1 MNEKGRMFR
10 DQYSIASFANSENE
24 RRENERLSVQ
34 NFKKERYTLKTKSSK
49 GRAMSSKGRAMS
61 SKGRAMS
68 SKALRKIAEVA
79 AVATI
84 AVGGYMVYQEH
95 QRQNS
100 PAPIEETL
108 KASEDLKLENSTIE
122 QIEAMKESVA
132 NIDEL
137 SDAEIQNLLVETRD
151 LYLTTVKDKLADV
164 YNVET
169 DKIQILPE
177 NDMADPES
185 VDFATR
191 QLASVLVN
199 GEVVAEGDQIPQD
212 LKDYFKECEYA
223 STNVRNYVSKAEE
236 NYNRENAI
244 NALKDDMSKIEEMGV
259 TEISKNDDG
268 SLETYV
274 IKVKD
279 IENKKGQ
286 ETDKQVAEQ
295 EDMDRE

>member
-1 MNEKGRMFR
+1 MNEKGKMFR

-24 RRENERLSVQ
+24 RRENEGLSVQ
-34 NFKKERYTLKTKSSK
+34 NFKKERYTSKTKSSK
-49 GRAMSSKGRAMS
+49 GRAR
-61 SKGRAMS
+61 S
-68 SKALRKIAEVA
+68 SKALKEIAKVA
-79 AVATI
+79 AAATI

-108 KASEDLKLENSTIE
+108 KASEDLKLEDSTIE

-137 SDAEIQNLLVETRD
+137 SDAEIQDLIVKTSD
-151 LYLTTVKDKLADV
+151 LYLTTVKDKLANV
-164 YNVET
+164 YNVKLDEV
-169 DKIQILPE
+169 QVLPE

-199 GEVVAEGDQIPQD
+199 GEVVAKGDQIPQN
-212 LKDYFKECEYA
+212 LKAYFKECEYA

-236 NYNRENAI
+236 NYNRKKAI
-244 NALKDDMSKIEEMGV
+244 NALKDDISKIEEMGV

-279 IENKKGQ
+279 IEGKKQ
-286 ETDKQVAEQ
+286 HETDKQVAEQ
-295 EDMDRE
+295 EDMDR

>member
-34 NFKKERYTLKTKSSK
+34 NFKKGRERYTSKTKLSK
-49 GRAMSSKGRAMS
+49 GRT
-61 SKGRAMS
+61 MS
-68 SKALRKIAEVA
+68 SKALKKIAEVA

-122 QIEAMKESVA
+122 QIESMKESVA

-137 SDAEIQNLLVETRD
+137 SDTEIQNLLVETRD

-244 NALKDDMSKIEEMGV
+244 NAIKDDMSKIEEMGV

-279 IENKKGQ
+279 VESKKGQ

-295 EDMDRE
+295 EDMDR

>member
-34 NFKKERYTLKTKSSK
+34 NFKKGRERYTSKTKSSK
-49 GRAMSSKGRAMS
+49 GRAMSSK
-61 SKGRAMS
+61 
-68 SKALRKIAEVA
+68 ALKKIAEVA

>member
-34 NFKKERYTLKTKSSK
+34 NFKKERYTSKTKSSK
-49 GRAMSSKGRAMS
+49 GRT
-61 SKGRAMS
+61 MS
-68 SKALRKIAEVA
+68 SKALKKIAKVA

-151 LYLTTVKDKLADV
+151 LYLTTVKDKLANV

-279 IENKKGQ
+279 VESKKGQ

-295 EDMDRE
+295 EDMDR

>member
-34 NFKKERYTLKTKSSK
+34 NFKKGRERYTSKTKLSK
-49 GRAMSSKGRAMS
+49 GRT
-61 SKGRAMS
+61 MS
-68 SKALRKIAEVA
+68 SKALKKIAEVA

-122 QIEAMKESVA
+122 QIESMKESVA

-137 SDAEIQNLLVETRD
+137 SDTEIQNLLVETRD

-169 DKIQILPE
+169 DEIQILPE
-177 NDMADPES
+177 DDMADPNSATYES
-185 VDFATR
+185 R

-223 STNVRNYVSKAEE
+223 NTNVRNYVSKAEE

-295 EDMDRE
+295 EDMDR

>member
-34 NFKKERYTLKTKSSK
+34 NFKKGRERYTSKTKSSR
-49 GRAMSSKGRAMS
+49 GRT
-61 SKGRAMS
+61 MS
-68 SKALRKIAEVA
+68 SKALKKIAEVA

-212 LKDYFKECEYA
+212 LKDYLKECEYA
-223 STNVRNYVSKAEE
+223 NTNVRNYVSKAEE

>member
-34 NFKKERYTLKTKSSK
+34 NFKKERYTSKTKSSK
-49 GRAMSSKGRAMS
+49 GRT
-61 SKGRAMS
+61 MS
-68 SKALRKIAEVA
+68 SKALKKIAEVA

-122 QIEAMKESVA
+122 QIESMKESVA

-169 DKIQILPE
+169 DEIQILPE

-295 EDMDRE
+295 EDMDR

>member
-34 NFKKERYTLKTKSSK
+34 NFKKERYTSKTKSSK
-49 GRAMSSKGRAMS
+49 GRAMSSK
-61 SKGRAMS
+61 
-68 SKALRKIAEVA
+68 ALKKIAEVA

-169 DKIQILPE
+169 DEIQILPE

-185 VDFATR
+185 AKYESR
-191 QLASVLVN
+191 KLASVSVN

>member
-34 NFKKERYTLKTKSSK
+34 NFKKGRERYTSKTKLSK
-49 GRAMSSKGRAMS
+49 GRT
-61 SKGRAMS
+61 MS
-68 SKALRKIAEVA
+68 SKALKKLAEVA

-122 QIEAMKESVA
+122 QIESMKESVA

-169 DKIQILPE
+169 DEIQILPE

-259 TEISKNDDG
+259 TEITKNDDG

-295 EDMDRE
+295 EDMDR

>member
-34 NFKKERYTLKTKSSK
+34 NFKKGRERYTSKTKLSK
-49 GRAMSSKGRAMS
+49 GRT
-61 SKGRAMS
+61 MS
-68 SKALRKIAEVA
+68 SKALKKIAEVA

-122 QIEAMKESVA
+122 QIESMKESVA

-169 DKIQILPE
+169 DEIQILPE

-259 TEISKNDDG
+259 TEITKNDDG

-295 EDMDRE
+295 EDMDR

>member
-34 NFKKERYTLKTKSSK
+34 NFKKERYTSKTKSSK
-49 GRAMSSKGRAMS
+49 GRAMSSK
-61 SKGRAMS
+61 
-68 SKALRKIAEVA
+68 ALKKIAEVA

-169 DKIQILPE
+169 DEIQILPE

>member
-34 NFKKERYTLKTKSSK
+34 NFKKEERYTSK
-49 GRAMSSKGRAMS
+49 RKLSNGRARTI
-61 SKGRAMS
+61 
-68 SKALRKIAEVA
+68 KALKKIAEVA

-122 QIEAMKESVA
+122 QIESMKESVA

-137 SDAEIQNLLVETRD
+137 SDTEIQNLLVETRD

>member
-34 NFKKERYTLKTKSSK
+34 NFKKERYTSKTKSSK
-49 GRAMSSKGRAMS
+49 GRT
-61 SKGRAMS
+61 MS
-68 SKALRKIAEVA
+68 SKALKKIAKVA

-137 SDAEIQNLLVETRD
+137 SDTEIQNLLVETRD
-151 LYLTTVKDKLADV
+151 LYLTTVKDKLANV

-169 DKIQILPE
+169 DEIQILPE
-177 NDMADPES
+177 NDMADPNSATYES
-185 VDFATR
+185 R

-244 NALKDDMSKIEEMGV
+244 NAIKDDMSKIEEMGV

>member
-34 NFKKERYTLKTKSSK
+34 NFKKGRERYTSKTKLSK
-49 GRAMSSKGRAMS
+49 GRT
-61 SKGRAMS
+61 MS
-68 SKALRKIAEVA
+68 SKALKKIAEVA

-137 SDAEIQNLLVETRD
+137 SDTEIQNLLVETRD

-169 DKIQILPE
+169 DEIQILPE
-177 NDMADPES
+177 DDMADPNSATYES
-185 VDFATR
+185 R

-295 EDMDRE
+295 EDMDR

>member
-34 NFKKERYTLKTKSSK
+34 NFKKGRERYTSKTKLSK
-49 GRAMSSKGRAMS
+49 GRT
-61 SKGRAMS
+61 MS
-68 SKALRKIAEVA
+68 SKALKKIAEVA

-122 QIEAMKESVA
+122 QIESMKESVA

-137 SDAEIQNLLVETRD
+137 SDTEIQNLLVETRD

-169 DKIQILPE
+169 DEIQILPE

>member
-34 NFKKERYTLKTKSSK
+34 NFKKGRERYTSKTKSSR
-49 GRAMSSKGRAMS
+49 GRT
-61 SKGRAMS
+61 MS
-68 SKALRKIAEVA
+68 SKALKKIAEVA

-122 QIEAMKESVA
+122 QIESMKESVA

-169 DKIQILPE
+169 DEIQILPE

>member
-34 NFKKERYTLKTKSSK
+34 NFKKERYTSKTKSSK
-49 GRAMSSKGRAMS
+49 GRAMSSK
-61 SKGRAMS
+61 
-68 SKALRKIAEVA
+68 ALKKIAKVA
-79 AVATI
+79 ATATI
-84 AVGGYMVYQEH
+84 AIGGYMVYQEH

-122 QIEAMKESVA
+122 QIESMKESVA

-169 DKIQILPE
+169 DEIQILPE
-177 NDMADPES
+177 NDMADPNSATYES
-185 VDFATR
+185 R

-295 EDMDRE
+295 EDMDR

>member
-1 MNEKGRMFR
+1 MNEKGKMFR

-34 NFKKERYTLKTKSSK
+34 NFKKERYTSKTKLSK
-49 GRAMSSKGRAMS
+49 GRAR
-61 SKGRAMS
+61 S
-68 SKALRKIAEVA
+68 SKALKMIAKVA
-79 AVATI
+79 ATAII
-84 AVGGYMVYQEH
+84 AIGGYMVYQEH

-122 QIEAMKESVA
+122 QIESMKESVA

-164 YNVET
+164 YNVEI
-169 DKIQILPE
+169 DEIQILPE
-177 NDMADPES
+177 NDMADPNSATYES
-185 VDFATR
+185 R

-295 EDMDRE
+295 EDMDR

>member
-34 NFKKERYTLKTKSSK
+34 NFKKGRERYTSKTKLSK
-49 GRAMSSKGRAMS
+49 GRT
-61 SKGRAMS
+61 MS
-68 SKALRKIAEVA
+68 SKALKKIAEVA

-122 QIEAMKESVA
+122 QIESMKESVA

-151 LYLTTVKDKLADV
+151 LYLTTVKDKLANV

-169 DKIQILPE
+169 DEIQILPE
-177 NDMADPES
+177 NDMADPNSATYES
-185 VDFATR
+185 R

-295 EDMDRE
+295 EDMDR

>member
-34 NFKKERYTLKTKSSK
+34 NFKKERYTSKTKSSK
-49 GRAMSSKGRAMS
+49 GRT
-61 SKGRAMS
+61 MS
-68 SKALRKIAEVA
+68 SKALKKIAIVA

-122 QIEAMKESVA
+122 QIESMKESVA

-137 SDAEIQNLLVETRD
+137 SDVEIQNLLVETRD
-151 LYLTTVKDKLADV
+151 LYLTTVKDKLANV

-169 DKIQILPE
+169 DEIQILPE
-177 NDMADPES
+177 NDMADPNSATYES
-185 VDFATR
+185 R

-279 IENKKGQ
+279 LENKKGQ

-295 EDMDRE
+295 EDMDR

>member
-24 RRENERLSVQ
+24 RRENEGLSVQ
-34 NFKKERYTLKTKSSK
+34 NFKKGRERYTSKTKLSK
-49 GRAMSSKGRAMS
+49 GRT
-61 SKGRAMS
+61 MS
-68 SKALRKIAEVA
+68 SKALKKIAEVA

-122 QIEAMKESVA
+122 QIESMKESVA

-151 LYLTTVKDKLADV
+151 LYLTTVKDKLANV

-169 DKIQILPE
+169 DEIQILPE
-177 NDMADPES
+177 NDMADPNSATYES
-185 VDFATR
+185 R

-199 GEVVAEGDQIPQD
+199 GQVVAEGDQIPQD

>member
-34 NFKKERYTLKTKSSK
+34 NFKKGRERYTSKTKLSK
-49 GRAMSSKGRAMS
+49 GRT
-61 SKGRAMS
+61 MS

>member
-34 NFKKERYTLKTKSSK
+34 NFKKERYTSKTKSSK
-49 GRAMSSKGRAMS
+49 GRAMSSK
-61 SKGRAMS
+61 
-68 SKALRKIAEVA
+68 ALKKIAKVA
-79 AVATI
+79 ATATI
-84 AVGGYMVYQEH
+84 AIGGYMVYQEH

-122 QIEAMKESVA
+122 QIESMKESVA

-169 DKIQILPE
+169 DEIQILPE
-177 NDMADPES
+177 NDMADPNSATYES
-185 VDFATR
+185 R

>member
-34 NFKKERYTLKTKSSK
+34 NFKKGRERYTSKTKSSR
-49 GRAMSSKGRAMS
+49 GRT
-61 SKGRAMS
+61 MS
-68 SKALRKIAEVA
+68 SKALKKIAEVA

-122 QIEAMKESVA
+122 QIESMKESVA

-169 DKIQILPE
+169 DEIQILPE

-223 STNVRNYVSKAEE
+223 STNVRNYVSKA
-236 NYNRENAI
+236 I

-268 SLETYV
+268 SLEIYV

-295 EDMDRE
+295 EDMDR

>member
-1 MNEKGRMFR
+1 
-10 DQYSIASFANSENE
+10 
-24 RRENERLSVQ
+24 
-34 NFKKERYTLKTKSSK
+34 
-49 GRAMSSKGRAMS
+49 
-61 SKGRAMS
+61 
-68 SKALRKIAEVA
+68 
-79 AVATI
+79 
-84 AVGGYMVYQEH
+84 MVYQEH

-122 QIEAMKESVA
+122 QIESMKESVA

-151 LYLTTVKDKLADV
+151 LYLTTVKDKLANV

-169 DKIQILPE
+169 DEIQILPE
-177 NDMADPES
+177 NDMADPNSATYES
-185 VDFATR
+185 R

-295 EDMDRE
+295 EDMDR

>member
-34 NFKKERYTLKTKSSK
+34 NFKKERYTSKTKSSK
-49 GRAMSSKGRAMS
+49 GRT
-61 SKGRAMS
+61 MS
-68 SKALRKIAEVA
+68 SKALKKIAKVA

-169 DKIQILPE
+169 DEIQILPE

-279 IENKKGQ
+279 VENKKGQ

>member
-34 NFKKERYTLKTKSSK
+34 NFKKERYTSKTKSSK
-49 GRAMSSKGRAMS
+49 GRAMSSK
-61 SKGRAMS
+61 
-68 SKALRKIAEVA
+68 ALKKIAKVA
-79 AVATI
+79 ATATI
-84 AVGGYMVYQEH
+84 AIGGYMVYQEH

-122 QIEAMKESVA
+122 QIESMKESVA

-151 LYLTTVKDKLADV
+151 LYLTTVKDKLANV

-169 DKIQILPE
+169 DEIQILPE

-199 GEVVAEGDQIPQD
+199 EEVVAEGDQIPQD

-295 EDMDRE
+295 EDMDR

>member
-34 NFKKERYTLKTKSSK
+34 NFKKERYTSKTKSSK
-49 GRAMSSKGRAMS
+49 GRT
-61 SKGRAMS
+61 MS
-68 SKALRKIAEVA
+68 SKALKKIAKVA
-79 AVATI
+79 ATATI
-84 AVGGYMVYQEH
+84 AIGGYMVYQEH

-137 SDAEIQNLLVETRD
+137 SDTEIQNLLVETRD
-151 LYLTTVKDKLADV
+151 LYLTTVKDKLANV

-169 DKIQILPE
+169 DEIQILPE
-177 NDMADPES
+177 NDMADPNSATYES
-185 VDFATR
+185 R

-244 NALKDDMSKIEEMGV
+244 NAIKDDMSKIEEMGV

>member
-34 NFKKERYTLKTKSSK
+34 NFKKGRERYTSKTKSSR
-49 GRAMSSKGRAMS
+49 GRT
-61 SKGRAMS
+61 MS
-68 SKALRKIAEVA
+68 SKALKKIAEVA

-122 QIEAMKESVA
+122 QIESMKESVA

-151 LYLTTVKDKLADV
+151 LYLTTVKDKLANV

-169 DKIQILPE
+169 DEIQILPE
-177 NDMADPES
+177 NDMADPNSATYES
-185 VDFATR
+185 R

-295 EDMDRE
+295 EDMDR

>member
-34 NFKKERYTLKTKSSK
+34 NFKKERYTSKTKSSK
-49 GRAMSSKGRAMS
+49 GRAMSSK
-61 SKGRAMS
+61 
-68 SKALRKIAEVA
+68 ALKKIAKVA
-79 AVATI
+79 ATATI
-84 AVGGYMVYQEH
+84 AIGGYMVYQEH

-151 LYLTTVKDKLADV
+151 LYLTTVKDKLANV

-169 DKIQILPE
+169 DEIQILPE
-177 NDMADPES
+177 NDMADPNSATYES
-185 VDFATR
+185 R

>member
-34 NFKKERYTLKTKSSK
+34 NFKKERYTSKTKSSK
-49 GRAMSSKGRAMS
+49 GRT
-61 SKGRAMS
+61 MS
-68 SKALRKIAEVA
+68 SKALKKIAKVA

-122 QIEAMKESVA
+122 QIESMKESVA

-151 LYLTTVKDKLADV
+151 LYLTTVKDKLANV

-223 STNVRNYVSKAEE
+223 NTNVRNYVSKAEE

>member
-34 NFKKERYTLKTKSSK
+34 NFKKERYTSKTKSSK
-49 GRAMSSKGRAMS
+49 GRT
-61 SKGRAMS
+61 MS
-68 SKALRKIAEVA
+68 SKALKKIAKVA

-137 SDAEIQNLLVETRD
+137 SDTEIQNLLVETRD
-151 LYLTTVKDKLADV
+151 LYLTTVKDKLANV

-169 DKIQILPE
+169 DEIQILPE
-177 NDMADPES
+177 NDMADPNSATYES
-185 VDFATR
+185 R

-223 STNVRNYVSKAEE
+223 NTNVRNYVSKAEE

-279 IENKKGQ
+279 VENKKGQ

>member
-34 NFKKERYTLKTKSSK
+34 NFKKERYTSKTKSSK
-49 GRAMSSKGRAMS
+49 GRAMSSK
-61 SKGRAMS
+61 
-68 SKALRKIAEVA
+68 ALKKIAEVA

-122 QIEAMKESVA
+122 QIESMKESVA

-169 DKIQILPE
+169 DEIQILPE

>member
-34 NFKKERYTLKTKSSK
+34 NFKKERYTSKTKLSN
-49 GRAMSSKGRAMS
+49 GRRPT
-61 SKGRAMS
+61 
-68 SKALRKIAEVA
+68 KALKNIAKVAVA
-79 AVATI
+79 ATV

-137 SDAEIQNLLVETRD
+137 SDTEIQNLLVETRD
-151 LYLTTVKDKLADV
+151 LYLTTVKDKLANV

-169 DKIQILPE
+169 DEIQILPE
-177 NDMADPES
+177 NDMADPNSATYES
-185 VDFATR
+185 R

-279 IENKKGQ
+279 VENKKGQ

>member
-34 NFKKERYTLKTKSSK
+34 NFKKGRERYTSKTKSSR
-49 GRAMSSKGRAMS
+49 GRT
-61 SKGRAMS
+61 MS
-68 SKALRKIAEVA
+68 SKALKKIAEVA

-223 STNVRNYVSKAEE
+223 NTNVRNYVSKAEE

>member
-34 NFKKERYTLKTKSSK
+34 NFKKERYTSKTKLSN
-49 GRAMSSKGRAMS
+49 GRRPT
-61 SKGRAMS
+61 
-68 SKALRKIAEVA
+68 KALKNIAKVAVA
-79 AVATI
+79 ATV

-137 SDAEIQNLLVETRD
+137 SDTEIQNLLVETRD
-151 LYLTTVKDKLADV
+151 LYLTTVKDKLANV

-169 DKIQILPE
+169 DEIQILPE
-177 NDMADPES
+177 NDMADPNSATYES
-185 VDFATR
+185 R

-279 IENKKGQ
+279 VENKKGQ

-295 EDMDRE
+295 EDMDR

>member
-34 NFKKERYTLKTKSSK
+34 NFKKERYTAKTKLSN
-49 GRAMSSKGRAMS
+49 GRT
-61 SKGRAMS
+61 MS
-68 SKALRKIAEVA
+68 SKALKKIAEVA

-122 QIEAMKESVA
+122 QIESMKESVA

-151 LYLTTVKDKLADV
+151 LYLTTVKDKLANV

-169 DKIQILPE
+169 DEIQILPE
-177 NDMADPES
+177 NDMADPNSATYES
-185 VDFATR
+185 R

-223 STNVRNYVSKAEE
+223 NTNVRNYVSKAEE

>member
-34 NFKKERYTLKTKSSK
+34 NFKKGRERYTSKTKLSK
-49 GRAMSSKGRAMS
+49 GRT
-61 SKGRAMS
+61 MS
-68 SKALRKIAEVA
+68 SKALKKIAEVA

-122 QIEAMKESVA
+122 QIESMKESVA

-151 LYLTTVKDKLADV
+151 LYLTTVKDKLANV

-169 DKIQILPE
+169 DEIQILPE
-177 NDMADPES
+177 NDMADPNSATYES
-185 VDFATR
+185 R

>member
-34 NFKKERYTLKTKSSK
+34 NFKKERYTSKTKSSK
-49 GRAMSSKGRAMS
+49 GRAMSSK
-61 SKGRAMS
+61 
-68 SKALRKIAEVA
+68 ALKKIAEVA

-244 NALKDDMSKIEEMGV
+244 NALKDDMSKIEEMSV